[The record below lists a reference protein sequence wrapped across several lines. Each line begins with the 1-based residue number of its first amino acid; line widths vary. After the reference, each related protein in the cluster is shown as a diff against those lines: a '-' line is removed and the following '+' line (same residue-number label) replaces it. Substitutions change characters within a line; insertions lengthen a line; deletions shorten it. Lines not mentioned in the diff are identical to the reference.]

1 MNSNNTTCRPA
12 IIDDV
17 NQVTDVHSAAFP
29 GFFLTSLGTGFLRIM
44 YRAFISNSGGIFVV
58 NEQSNRLDGF
68 AVGVLKSAGK
78 DRNLAI
84 RFLPKFIAALIPGVL
99 RNPIKVLKR
108 VAAQFFAVGEEPEV
122 PENAVM
128 LRSIGVL
135 PDAKGSGVASR
146 LLDEFERLS
155 RAKGATSVA
164 LTTDALDNDRAVGFY
179 RKHGYVIAQE
189 FSQNKSR
196 KMLLMLKELQQ
207 PD

>member
-1 MNSNNTTCRPA
+1 MNPNNTTCRPA
-12 IIDDV
+12 RTEDV
-17 NQVTDVHSAAFP
+17 SQVADVHSAAFP
-29 GFFLTSLGTGFLRIM
+29 GFFLTSLGAGFLRTM
-44 YRAFISNSGGIFVV
+44 YRAFISNAGGVFVV
-58 NEQSNRLDGF
+58 NEQSNRLNGF

-84 RFLPKFIAALIPGVL
+84 RFLPQFIAALIPGVL
-99 RNPIKVLKR
+99 RNPVEVLKR

-122 PENAVM
+122 PKNAVI

-135 PDAKGSGVASR
+135 PDAKGSGVASH

-179 RKHGYVIAQE
+179 RKHGYRITQE